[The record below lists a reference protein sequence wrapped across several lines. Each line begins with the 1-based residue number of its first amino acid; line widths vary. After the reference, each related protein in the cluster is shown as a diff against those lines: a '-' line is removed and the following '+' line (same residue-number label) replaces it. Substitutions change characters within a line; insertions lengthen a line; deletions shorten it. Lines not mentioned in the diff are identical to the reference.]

1 MPAARYSPGVAPLT
15 PDQLRKR
22 ERVEAFIGFIA
33 PGLNLLLAAGDRL
46 SRIVEPEDHEYYPA
60 RTRTGT
66 EPPPP
71 ASAGSA
77 ERRA

>member
-1 MPAARYSPGVAPLT
+1 VASLT

-22 ERVEAFIGFIA
+22 ERAESVIRLLA
-33 PGLNLLLAAGDRL
+33 PVLNLVLAAGDRL

-66 EPPPP
+66 EPPPSG
-71 ASAGSA
+71 SAGGA
-77 ERRA
+77 ERHG